1 MGELS
6 LLSAAWFLI
15 WRRGVSTRLLRCFE
29 WHQSRRNTLWVPG
42 VWLSLV
48 CADIGDVPL
57 YRDYRAASPMS
68 DWLLCNHVIGSYD
81 PPTLPLWSTSGLWS
95 TYWSPL
101 RYSNTGTVSQHFF
114 SDALLQDMGFSS
126 SWKWFTLEEIT
137 GMGKMFWL
145 INCPTLACSIQWEQR
160 RVQQNVTKQ
169 NFEILHPFLCFL
181 APKPVYSQGVTSYT
195 QSQQT
200 RQVTVI
206 KPAAPSP
213 ASSTFS
219 IYPVTSTV
227 QPVAAAASVVPSYS
241 QSPTYSTNA
250 VTYSGKLW
258 HFISKTLFQEQLFY
272 CSLWVT
278 WRWIVMQPIS
288 FVLDN
293 KWVYVFIFSRMRAAI
308 AMVNNM
314 SNIIWY

>member
-1 MGELS
+1 M
-6 LLSAAWFLI
+6 A
-15 WRRGVSTRLLRCFE
+15 V
-29 WHQSRRNTLWVPG
+29 
-42 VWLSLV
+42 
-48 CADIGDVPL
+48 
-57 YRDYRAASPMS
+57 
-68 DWLLCNHVIGSYD
+68 
-81 PPTLPLWSTSGLWS
+81 
-95 TYWSPL
+95 
-101 RYSNTGTVSQHFF
+101 QH
-114 SDALLQDMGFSS
+114 
-126 SWKWFTLEEIT
+126 
-137 GMGKMFWL
+137 
-145 INCPTLACSIQWEQR
+145 
-160 RVQQNVTKQ
+160 NVTKQ
-169 NFEILHPFLCFL
+169 NFEILYPFLCFL

-258 HFISKTLFQEQLFY
+258 DVITKALLQEQLFY
-272 CSLWVT
+272 CSSWVT

-288 FVLDN
+288 CVLDN
-293 KWVYVFIFSRMRAAI
+293 KWVYVFVFSCMRAAI
-308 AMVNNM
+308 TMVNNM
-314 SNIIWY
+314 SNIFWC

>member
-1 MGELS
+1 M
-6 LLSAAWFLI
+6 
-15 WRRGVSTRLLRCFE
+15 
-29 WHQSRRNTLWVPG
+29 
-42 VWLSLV
+42 
-48 CADIGDVPL
+48 
-57 YRDYRAASPMS
+57 
-68 DWLLCNHVIGSYD
+68 
-81 PPTLPLWSTSGLWS
+81 
-95 TYWSPL
+95 
-101 RYSNTGTVSQHFF
+101 
-114 SDALLQDMGFSS
+114 
-126 SWKWFTLEEIT
+126 
-137 GMGKMFWL
+137 
-145 INCPTLACSIQWEQR
+145 
-160 RVQQNVTKQ
+160 TKQ
-169 NFEILHPFLCFL
+169 NFEILYPFLCFL

-258 HFISKTLFQEQLFY
+258 DFITKTLFY
-272 CSLWVT
+272 YRSWVT

-288 FVLDN
+288 CVLDN
-293 KWVYVFIFSRMRAAI
+293 KWVYVFVFSCMRAAI
-308 AMVNNM
+308 TMVNNT
-314 SNIIWY
+314 SNIMLCLPHRTATAP